1 MSYLIGDAR
10 YAEGKK
16 VIQPKDSRDGF
27 KGRASY
33 LAEALGGRWVHRSH
47 GYVIS
52 PAAAQKFEKLFEAG
66 FDAIS
71 PAFKSVRPGLFYHQE
86 RGLKDLTAREALKHA
101 VTQ

>member
-1 MSYLIGDAR
+1 MSYQIGDAR

-16 VIQPKDSRDGF
+16 VIAPQDSRDGL

-33 LAEALGGRWVHRSH
+33 LAEALGGKWTHRCH

-52 PAAAQKFEKLFEAG
+52 PAGAEKFKTLFEAG

-86 RGLKDLTAREALKHA
+86 RGLKDLTARDALKLA